1 MSWLNRLRGRKAEPS
16 AEVQA
21 ALDQLATWLA
31 TPTVGYEKRVGKVME
46 DLAKAWGVP
55 VREESAKGVV
65 RFFTERLTQL
75 QTGTTSLSLEVD
87 HDTAWWDTPSGHVF
101 SLQAR
106 FDRQEVED
114 QLLSGRMYQVGR
126 IGANRYIVVGR

>member
-1 MSWLNRLRGRKAEPS
+1 MGWLNRLRGRKAEPS
-16 AEVQA
+16 VEVQA
-21 ALDQLATWLA
+21 VLDQLTAWLA

-46 DLAKAWGVP
+46 ELAKAWGVP

-65 RFFTERLTQL
+65 RFFTERLAQL
-75 QTGTTSLSLEVD
+75 QAGTTGLILEAD
-87 HDTAWWDTPSGHVF
+87 HDTAWWDTPSGYVF

-126 IGANRYIVVGR
+126 IGANRYIIVGR

>member
-1 MSWLNRLRGRKAEPS
+1 MSWLNRLRGRRIEPS
-16 AEVQA
+16 IEVQVVLGQLTA
-21 ALDQLATWLA
+21 WLD

-55 VREESAKGVV
+55 IREESAKGVV
-65 RFFTERLTQL
+65 RFFTERLGQL
-75 QTGTTSLSLEVD
+75 QAGTNGLVLEVD

-101 SLQAR
+101 SVQAR
-106 FDRQEVED
+106 FDRQEVGD